1 VEHAN
6 TDRIPSQRRVVFD
19 TNVLIALHDYHEGES
34 DKGQAASE
42 LAEILERFDCHIYVG
57 DGTLDD
63 FARAGSRSLMRE
75 RDIARYPQLA
85 AEVAPDLASRC
96 GYPDREFSAN
106 TQSDLRLLALL
117 DEGKAKWLISD
128 DKALLGH
135 AACLGK
141 GKALSVDE
149 ALNFLRPAVDTS
161 PSSPAV
167 RKVSPAEVNL
177 GSPFFQSLFS
187 SYPDFR
193 SWWKTKVVA
202 QKRLT
207 LILGSPQDPIGI
219 TVIKEADPD
228 YGLPADTAKICTFKI
243 DEESQGNKSWGELLL
258 KEVIKELR
266 AIPASCTF
274 LEIDAD
280 KISFMVKWLE
290 SFGFYRLHGVQAANG
305 DTVMVKDLF
314 PARTAPNLEP
324 WDFHK
329 RYGPGAVC
337 LDTGRAFLVPIQPQ
351 WHDRLFPDP
360 HTPTLSESMFA
371 ERCGNTIKKIY
382 ICKSPIK
389 TLCPGDLLIFVE
401 SETGGQVRNLGVVED
416 TLRSDDPLEILQFAS
431 TRTVYSENEIT
442 SFTSVGREVLVI
454 KFRHDR
460 QLSPP
465 WTHAMAGYDTL
476 VDSSPAQSIERVK
489 EEGVRW
495 LRKQR
500 NVWS

>member
-1 VEHAN
+1 MEHAN

-42 LAEILERFDCHIYVG
+42 LVKILEKFDCHIYVG

-63 FARAGSRSLMRE
+63 FTRAGSRSPMRK
-75 RDIARYPQLA
+75 RDVARYLKLA

-96 GYPDREFSAN
+96 GYPDRELSAN
-106 TQSDLRLLALL
+106 AQSDLRLLALL

-128 DKALLGH
+128 DKALLEH
-135 AACLGK
+135 AARLGK
-141 GKALSVDE
+141 GKALSIDE
-149 ALNFLRPAVDTS
+149 ALNFLRPAVDNS

-177 GSPFFQSLFS
+177 DSPFFRSLFS
-187 SYPDFR
+187 SYPQFR
-193 SWWKTKVVA
+193 SWWESKVVT
-202 QKRLT
+202 QNRLT
-207 LILGSPQDPIGI
+207 LILGSPQDPQGI
-219 TVIKEADPD
+219 VVIKEADPD
-228 YGLPADTAKICTFKI
+228 YKLPADTAKICTFEGA
-243 DEESQGNKSWGELLL
+243 EESQGNKSWGELLL
-258 KEVIKELR
+258 KETIKELR

-280 KISFMVKWLE
+280 KISFMVNWLE
-290 SFGFYRLHGVQAANG
+290 SFGFYSLHGAQAANG
-305 DTVMVKDLF
+305 DTVMVKDLH
-314 PARTAPNLEP
+314 PTHPAPNLEP
-324 WDFHK
+324 WDYHK
-329 RYGPGAVC
+329 RYGPRAVC
-337 LDTGRAFLVPIQPQ
+337 LNTGRAFLVPIQPQ

-360 HTPTLSESMFA
+360 NTPTLSEEIFA

-389 TLCPGDLLIFVE
+389 DLRPGDLLIFVE

-431 TRTVYSENEIT
+431 TRTVYSEKEIT
-442 SFTSVGREVLVI
+442 SFTSTGREVLVI

-465 WTHAMAGYDTL
+465 WTHAMPGYDTL
-476 VDSSPAQSIERVK
+476 VDSSPAQSIESVK
-489 EEGVRW
+489 EEGVQW
-495 LRKQR
+495 LRKTL
-500 NVWS
+500 NV